1 MMSEFNFNDFL
12 FGLFFKIY
20 YFWVRF
26 VNYWREDR
34 TLILAQKKCVELKVV
49 CLHMG
54 RIVKVNFHEY
64 TPDGSLRH
72 PRLK

>member
-1 MMSEFNFNDFL
+1 MISEFNFNDFL

-34 TLILAQKKCVELKVV
+34 TLILTQKKCSAKSEIFAFPETSDEFSRSHV
-49 CLHMG
+49 
-54 RIVKVNFHEY
+54 I
-64 TPDGSLRH
+64 
-72 PRLK
+72 